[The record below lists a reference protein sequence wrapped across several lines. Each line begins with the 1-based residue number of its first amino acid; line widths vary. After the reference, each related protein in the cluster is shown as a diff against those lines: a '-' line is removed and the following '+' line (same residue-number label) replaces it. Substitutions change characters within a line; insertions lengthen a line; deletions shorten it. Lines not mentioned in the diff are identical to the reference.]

1 MEIISAK
8 DEDSKEILRLYYKLY
23 PERKK
28 VNSFNKIELK
38 SEIFVAKE
46 GSIIT
51 GFLITSFIS
60 YISTNVG
67 YVDEL
72 FVEEKFRKIGI
83 GKALVEKAMNWQ
95 KSNNSE
101 VVFVTTDDS
110 QEFYQKIG
118 FKNLKNNTWLCKV
131 P

>member
-1 MEIISAK
+1 MAK
-8 DEDSKEILRLYYKLY
+8 SEDSKEILKLYYNLY

-46 GSIIT
+46 NGIII